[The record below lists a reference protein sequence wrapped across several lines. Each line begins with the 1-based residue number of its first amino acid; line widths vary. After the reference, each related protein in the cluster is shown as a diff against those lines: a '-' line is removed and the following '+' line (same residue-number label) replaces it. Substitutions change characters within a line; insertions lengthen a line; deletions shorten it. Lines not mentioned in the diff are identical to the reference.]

1 MVADNIEVPHYPRDQ
16 PITSYPKGIAMSEV
30 TKKGSDLSKAIKKG
44 IDLLEDVEKG
54 ICPKGNQFLKS
65 FLEGDQPIRSCPKG
79 QD

>member
-16 PITSYPKGIAMSEV
+16 PITSYPKGI
-30 TKKGSDLSKAIKKG
+30 DLSKAIKKG